1 MDNNIQ
7 KYQIMQSGKT
17 YILSSEI
24 KDDFIR
30 LTCVE
35 VNVESPPVFV
45 GDYKLDYL
53 RQLNPLFNST
63 LTIQQAQDL
72 IDNTIEN
79 QKLKVENKGTSINIY
94 LYIPNQG
101 QSQSQI
107 NPFVLKP
114 QYQIT
119 YSPTRYLPVRKV
131 FLPPVTVK
139 RPTVYIQGDN
149 DEQQKITY
157 DTPSQSVEKITIPLT
172 PKRKSKISVQ
182 SQIIENTNSPKTL
195 QFGSPKREQIDV
207 ITTSP
212 TKTHTEI
219 IRNVVSSKSNNNF
232 VNQPNL
238 FIPIEATTS
247 FPNNEERIIQLEN
260 ELNQMKSQNNMMKN
274 ENDTLIQK
282 IYKLN
287 DQLLLSK
294 KENENLR
301 QNKGQVPN
309 EREIHEISMLKKEIE
324 RLKEE
329 LENVKREK
337 NNEFENYKQMKE
349 QEINLYKKQIE
360 ELLQKINLLQ
370 QENNNLKN
378 KLGELINKYDL
389 IQSQNSKDGSLAI
402 VKGEII
408 QSNEELELLTRKI
421 CTDQKKVTLNL
432 LYKATVDSDKAEAFH
447 KKCDKAERSIVLVK
461 SSNGKRFGGYTSCDW
476 TGNNIDKKD
485 DNAFV
490 FSLDKMKIYEIIK
503 GEDAIGCYLKY
514 GPVFLGCQIR
524 IYDDFFERGGTT
536 FQKGLN
542 YYTEEDYELTGG
554 IREFQIDEVEVYGVE
569 LEY

>member
-24 KDDFIR
+24 KNDFIR

-35 VNVESPPVFV
+35 VNVESPQVFV
-45 GDYKLDYL
+45 GDYKLNYL

-63 LTIQQAQDL
+63 STIQQAQEL

-94 LYIPNQG
+94 LFIPNQG
-101 QSQSQI
+101 QSLSQI
-107 NPFVLKP
+107 NPFVFKP
-114 QYQIT
+114 QYQIA

-139 RPTVYIQGDN
+139 RPTVYIQDDN
-149 DEQQKITY
+149 YEQKNISY
-157 DTPSQSVEKITIPLT
+157 ATPSQSFEKITIPLT
-172 PKRKSKISVQ
+172 PKRKSKNSVQ
-182 SQIIENTNSPKTL
+182 SQILSNTNSPQIL

-219 IRNVVSSKSNNNF
+219 IRNVTSSKSNNNL
-232 VNQPNL
+232 VNQSKL
-238 FIPIEATTS
+238 FIPIETTTS
-247 FPNNEERIIQLEN
+247 YPYNEERIIQLEN
-260 ELNQMKSQNNMMKN
+260 ELNQMKSQNNILKN
-274 ENDTLIQK
+274 ENDRLNQQ

-287 DQLLLSK
+287 DQIILSK

-301 QNKGQVPN
+301 QNTSRIPN
-309 EREIHEISMLKKEIE
+309 EREIYEINMLKKEIE

-370 QENNNLKN
+370 QENNNLKI
-378 KLGELINKYDL
+378 KLSELINKYDL

-421 CTDQKKVTLNL
+421 CTDHKKITLNL

-490 FSLDKMKIYEIIK
+490 FSLDKMKIYEVIK
-503 GEDAIGCYLKY
+503 GEDAIGCYHKY

-524 IYDDFFERGGTT
+524 IYDEFFERGGTT

-554 IREFQIDEVEVYGVE
+554 IREFQIEEVEVYGVE
-569 LEY
+569 FEY

>member
-45 GDYKLDYL
+45 GDYNLDYL

-63 LTIQQAQDL
+63 STIQQAQDL

-94 LYIPNQG
+94 LFILNQG

-131 FLPPVTVK
+131 FLPPVTIK
-139 RPTVYIQGDN
+139 RPTVYIQDDN
-149 DEQQKITY
+149 DEQKNISYT
-157 DTPSQSVEKITIPLT
+157 TPSQSVEKITIPLT
-172 PKRKSKISVQ
+172 PKRKSKNSAQ
-182 SQIIENTNSPKTL
+182 SQILSNTNSPQTL

-219 IRNVVSSKSNNNF
+219 IRNVTSSKSNNNY
-232 VNQPNL
+232 VNQSKI
-238 FIPIEATTS
+238 FIPIETTTS
-247 FPNNEERIIQLEN
+247 YPYNEERIIQLEN
-260 ELNQMKSQNNMMKN
+260 ELNQMKSQNNILKN
-274 ENDTLIQK
+274 ENDRLNQQ

-287 DQLLLSK
+287 NQIILSK

-301 QNKGQVPN
+301 QNTSRIPN
-309 EREIHEISMLKKEIE
+309 EREIYEINMLKKEIE
-324 RLKEE
+324 RLKDE

-360 ELLQKINLLQ
+360 ELLQKK

-378 KLGELINKYDL
+378 KLSELINKYDL

-408 QSNEELELLTRKI
+408 QNNEELELLTRKI
-421 CTDQKKVTLNL
+421 CTDHKKLTLNL

-447 KKCDKAERSIVLVK
+447 KKCDKAEHSIALVK

-503 GEDAIGCYLKY
+503 GEDAIGCYHKY

-569 LEY
+569 FEN